1 MDIINKL
8 NLSSYRTYFQKAGKS
23 KHTRYVNSEQ
33 SHRQYRLK
41 LLETEKIRDKETAM
55 ASLSSLQAMMNLRI
69 LVRENV
75 GVSKVFKDRM
85 LAWQEIKA

>member
-8 NLSSYRTYFQKAGKS
+8 NLRSYRTYFQKAWKS
-23 KHTRYVNSEQ
+23 KHTRYVNSGQ

-41 LLETEKIRDKETAM
+41 LLETEKIRDKKTAM
-55 ASLSSLQAMMNLRI
+55 TSLSGLQAMMNFRI

-75 GVSKVFKDRM
+75 GVSKIFKDRI
-85 LAWQEIKA
+85 LAWQGIKA

>member
-1 MDIINKL
+1 MDIINEL
-8 NLSSYRTYFQKAGKS
+8 NLCSCRTYFQKAGKS
-23 KHTRYVNSEQ
+23 KHTRSVNSGQ
-33 SHRQYRLK
+33 GHRQYRLK

-55 ASLSSLQAMMNLRI
+55 ASLSGLQAMMDLRI